1 MEHKIFPTAS
11 TKVIDEVK
19 GIVEHVITVFGVLDL
34 VEDISHPGSWT
45 KTLAERG
52 DKLLVLDMHNTDSIN
67 RAIGTPISVREV
79 GRNELPQEILA
90 KYPEATGG
98 VVAQTQ
104 MLMDTPEGKG
114 AFIRLRDKAVREWS
128 YGYDALD
135 VDRSVVKNKDG
146 DDVSVRNLR
155 TVKVYEYGP
164 VLFGA
169 VPGTMVTGVK
179 EKPDDEEQ
187 EPTETKPA
195 PEVTENTIRIR
206 VRAPGDFQED
216 SFRTITIG
224 DEDDGI
230 QAVIGRLEDE
240 TTTTTQSFIFDKE
253 KFTTAEAQAWVDEHE
268 KQAVPV
274 EAEKAEPEAVPDK
287 ETGTDEEEKGATGTA
302 KAVDLTQY
310 VADVRTAFEGQY
322 NPPNDMWRYWVMA
335 VYDEYVIV
343 QNNNATDG
351 VEFYQV
357 GYVKTEDD
365 ITFTPQGE
373 WIGGEYVF
381 VPHDVSPES
390 ELARDAEGDETKA
403 GRVLAGR
410 NETRIVSALLTLIDV
425 LDDAGIELPGFEKNP
440 VIVVPEEETSAPV
453 KQAANDDKEAGPIVD
468 DESPTLR
475 ELVLKLEIENL
486 ADWLKEQ
493 AESLA
498 KLNKEVT
505 K

>member
-1 MEHKIFPTAS
+1 MEHKLLSFEVTDLNIEGRTLEGYAS
-11 TKVIDEVK
+11 
-19 GIVEHVITVFGVLDL
+19 VFGNIDL
-34 VEDISHPGSWT
+34 GGDIVHPGAFT

-52 DKLLVLDMHNTDSIN
+52 DKVKFLWQHDMQEPLGRPLELREDGRGLFIK
-67 RAIGTPISVREV
+67 AIISDTVR
-79 GRNELPQEILA
+79 GRDALA
-90 KYPEATGG
+90 
-98 VVAQTQ
+98 
-104 MLMDTPEGKG
+104 L
-114 AFIRLRDKAVREWS
+114 LRDGAIDGMS
-128 YGYDALD
+128 IGYDA
-135 VDRSVVKNKDG
+135 VKGGTDYDKADNG
-146 DDVSVRNLR
+146 DTVRNLR
-155 TVKVYEYGP
+155 E
-164 VLFGA
+164 LRLWEFSL
-169 VPGTMVTGVK
+169 VTLGMNEEAQVTALK
-179 EKPDDEEQ
+179 EQ
-187 EPTETKPA
+187 EPTEAKPA

-206 VRAPGDFQED
+206 VREPSDFQED

-230 QAVIGRLEDE
+230 QAVIGRLDGE
-240 TTTTTQSFIFDKE
+240 TSTTVQAFVFDKE
-253 KFTTAEAQAWVDEHE
+253 KFTVAEAQEWVDEHE
-268 KQAVPV
+268 KQTVPV
-274 EAEKAEPEAVPDK
+274 EAEKAEPEAASD
-287 ETGTDEEEKGATGTA
+287 EEIGEEEKGTTEAV

-310 VADVRTAFEGQY
+310 VADVRTAFESQY

-343 QNNNATDG
+343 QDNDAADG
-351 VEFYQV
+351 VGFYQV
-357 GYVKTEDD
+357 GYVRTEDA
-365 ITFTPQGE
+365 ITFTSQGE
-373 WIGGEYVF
+373 WIGGDYVF

-440 VIVVPEEETSAPV
+440 IVVIPEEEASAPV
-453 KQAANDDKEAGPIVD
+453 KQAASDDREAGPIVD

-498 KLNKEVT
+498 KLNKEVS
-505 K
+505 